1 MRCYWLLSLLSYH
14 KHLYLTGVVLSTS
27 VASGRKNRI
36 IDVFPVKT
44 PKFQEFYAPAIK
56 TKAPSRLLASL
67 VLLALVYFL
76 VFFLIGTVA
85 IIALGEAT
93 IASFVQVASNGDDP
107 KGVVLILSSFI
118 IAFLGLLLVV
128 KLMHKRG
135 LKSLLGPRMSEVI
148 RNFEIAFAVVF
159 FLTLLSTPIFAFIDL
174 PTKNMEFFTWLKW
187 MVLGVPLLLLQ
198 VTSEELVFRGF
209 IQQQLAARFNSRLIW
224 FVLPSVLFGLMHY
237 DPGTMGSNAWL
248 VVVSAAMFGLIA
260 ADVTARTGNLGA
272 AIGLHFANN
281 LYAVTI
287 VSTDGSLSG
296 LGLYKTSF
304 SVTDEVATR
313 SVMIMGLCFIVL
325 IYGAYSFWCRNRPQL

>member
-1 MRCYWLLSLLSYH
+1 M
-14 KHLYLTGVVLSTS
+14 
-27 VASGRKNRI
+27 
-36 IDVFPVKT
+36 FPTKT
-44 PKFQEFYAPAIK
+44 KKFQDFYAPATK
-56 TKAPSRLLASL
+56 TKAPWRLLAGL
-67 VLLALVYFL
+67 ILLATVYVL
-76 VFFLIGTVA
+76 MFFLIGL
-85 IIALGEAT
+85 IAVLVLGEAKV
-93 IASFVQVASNGDDP
+93 ASLAQMASNGDNP
-107 KGVVLILSSFI
+107 KGVILLLSSFV
-118 IAFLGLLLVV
+118 IAFFGLLLTV
-128 KLMHKRG
+128 KLLHKRG

-148 RNFEIAFAVVF
+148 RNFEIAFAFVF

-174 PTKNMEFFTWLKW
+174 PAKNMEFFTWLKW

-198 VTSEELVFRGF
+198 VTSEELVFRGY

-313 SVMIMGLCFIVL
+313 SVMIMGLCIIVL
-325 IYGAYSFWCRNRPQL
+325 LYGAYLFWCRNRPQL

>member
-1 MRCYWLLSLLSYH
+1 
-14 KHLYLTGVVLSTS
+14 
-27 VASGRKNRI
+27 
-36 IDVFPVKT
+36 VFPTKT
-44 PKFQEFYAPAIK
+44 KKFQDFYAPATK
-56 TKAPSRLLASL
+56 TKAPWRLLAGL
-67 VLLALVYFL
+67 ILLATVYVL
-76 VFFLIGTVA
+76 MFFLIGL
-85 IIALGEAT
+85 IAVLILGEAKV
-93 IASFVQVASNGDDP
+93 ASFAQMASNGDSP
-107 KGVVLILSSFI
+107 KGVILLLSSFV
-118 IAFLGLLLVV
+118 IAFFGLLLTV
-128 KLMHKRG
+128 KLLHKRG
-135 LKSLLGPRMSEVI
+135 LKSLLGPCMSEVI
-148 RNFEIAFAVVF
+148 RNFEIAFAFVF

-174 PTKNMEFFTWLKW
+174 PAKNMEFFTWLKW

-198 VTSEELVFRGF
+198 VTSEELVFRGY

-313 SVMIMGLCFIVL
+313 SVMIMGLCIIVL
-325 IYGAYSFWCRNRPQL
+325 LYGAYLFWCRNRPQL

>member
-1 MRCYWLLSLLSYH
+1 MLPLAVS
-14 KHLYLTGVVLSTS
+14 
-27 VASGRKNRI
+27 NRI
-36 IDVFPVKT
+36 IEVFPTKT
-44 PKFQEFYAPAIK
+44 KKFQDFYTPAIK
-56 TKAPSRLLASL
+56 TKSPWRLLAGL
-67 VLLALVYFL
+67 ILLAMVYVL
-76 VFFLIGTVA
+76 MFFLIGL
-85 IIALGEAT
+85 IAVLILGEAT
-93 IASFVQVASNGDDP
+93 VASFAQMASNGDDP
-107 KGVVLILSSFI
+107 KGVILLLSSFV
-118 IAFLGLLLVV
+118 IAFFGLLLTV
-128 KLMHKRG
+128 KLLHKRG

-148 RNFEIAFAVVF
+148 RNFEIAFAFVF

-174 PTKNMEFFTWLKW
+174 PAKNMEFFTWLKW

-198 VTSEELVFRGF
+198 VTSEELVFRGY

-224 FVLPSVLFGLMHY
+224 FVLPSVFFGLMHY

-296 LGLYKTSF
+296 LGLYKTAF
-304 SVTDEVATR
+304 SITDEAATR
-313 SVMIMGLCFIVL
+313 GVMIMGLCFIVL
-325 IYGAYSFWCRNRPQL
+325 TYGLYLFWCRNRPQL

>member
-1 MRCYWLLSLLSYH
+1 M
-14 KHLYLTGVVLSTS
+14 
-27 VASGRKNRI
+27 
-36 IDVFPVKT
+36 FPTKT
-44 PKFQEFYAPAIK
+44 KKFQDFYAPATK
-56 TKAPSRLLASL
+56 TKAPWRLLAGL
-67 VLLALVYFL
+67 ILLATVYVL
-76 VFFLIGTVA
+76 MFFLIGL
-85 IIALGEAT
+85 IAVLILGEAKV
-93 IASFVQVASNGDDP
+93 ASFAQMASNGDRP
-107 KGVVLILSSFI
+107 KGVILLLSSFV
-118 IAFLGLLLVV
+118 IAFFGLLLTV
-128 KLMHKRG
+128 KLLHKRG

-148 RNFEIAFAVVF
+148 RNFEIAFAFVF

-174 PTKNMEFFTWLKW
+174 PAKNMEFFTWLKW

-198 VTSEELVFRGF
+198 VTSEELVFRGY

-248 VVVSAAMFGLIA
+248 VAVSAAMFGLIA

-313 SVMIMGLCFIVL
+313 SVMIMGLCIIVL
-325 IYGAYSFWCRNRPQL
+325 LYGAYLFWCRNRPQL

>member
-1 MRCYWLLSLLSYH
+1 M
-14 KHLYLTGVVLSTS
+14 
-27 VASGRKNRI
+27 
-36 IDVFPVKT
+36 FPTKT
-44 PKFQEFYAPAIK
+44 KKFQDFYAPATK
-56 TKAPSRLLASL
+56 TKAPWRLLAGL
-67 VLLALVYFL
+67 ILLATVYVL
-76 VFFLIGTVA
+76 MFFLIGL
-85 IIALGEAT
+85 IAVLILGEAKV
-93 IASFVQVASNGDDP
+93 ASFAQMASNGDSP
-107 KGVVLILSSFI
+107 KGVILLLSSFV
-118 IAFLGLLLVV
+118 IAFFGLLLTV
-128 KLMHKRG
+128 KLLHKRG

-148 RNFEIAFAVVF
+148 RNFEIAFAFVF

-174 PTKNMEFFTWLKW
+174 PAKNMEFFTWLKW

-198 VTSEELVFRGF
+198 VTSEELVFRGY

-248 VVVSAAMFGLIA
+248 VAVSAAMFGLIA

-313 SVMIMGLCFIVL
+313 SVMIMGLCIIVL
-325 IYGAYSFWCRNRPQL
+325 LYGAYLFWCRNRPQL